1 MGISSVNIIPN
12 FIICTINIRL
22 LLILVNKNSIVFLWK
37 GGGGLLDF
45 KWLKASFGYKLLLF
59 MFALLLMSGIF
70 IGVPS
75 YYIAVSELD
84 LKGEMVLKN
93 SVEGAL
99 HLIEAKQEAVS
110 RGELTLEEAQEQ
122 VREALI
128 GKKNTDGTRTITSS
142 IDLGKDGYFVAYSRD
157 GVELMHPMLEGQN
170 VWEVTSKGKDAFYLV
185 QDQIA
190 KGLNGGGFTYYSW
203 ELPHS
208 QLIGAKVSYAKL
220 EPRWNWVVVA
230 TSYMASYNAGAVG
243 IMRVMVF
250 TLILLLGFGG
260 IISYR
265 YVKASTKPIEAV
277 AEAMKDAEVGLYKPI
292 ESLDREDEIGQLVE
306 GFNSMVSAIH
316 SAYEDLLAQ
325 QQKADFYA
333 YYDRQSGLPNMNRL
347 REYVGE
353 RMAEEKLKGQMVLL
367 QISVYDN
374 LVSLY
379 GSEYG
384 EDLMCRIGGFI
395 AKYQEDSNQ
404 IARVSVSEFAA
415 WIEQWSE
422 SQLIEQLFKL
432 KMVLDIEIENWGFG
446 KLVDYAIGFSK
457 FPKDGDNFD
466 TCFQMASIAL
476 NHAKTLPERIMGFD
490 DALYRHMDQEAKML
504 EEAALYLNSDAFYPV
519 YQGKYH
525 EGKGCFIG
533 VEALARWDSIQFGS
547 VSPGIFIPMLTK
559 AGLMHVFSEVMLE
572 KVMMGLEAVR
582 QRYGPEVSVSV
593 NIPHEFFYREDLLS
607 LLDELM
613 IRHQVPPQAIVLE
626 ITEDTFIR
634 STAFISAQINALRA
648 KGIKVSLDDFGT
660 GYSSLNYLTTIR
672 FDEIKID
679 KRFIDD
685 LQHSERARQLLT
697 HIVALAKTFD
707 AEVVAEGVESK
718 EQVEII
724 VASGC
729 DIIQGYIYSKP
740 HKIH

>member
-1 MGISSVNIIPN
+1 MLN
-12 FIICTINIRL
+12 L
-22 LLILVNKNSIVFLWK
+22 
-37 GGGGLLDF
+37 
-45 KWLKASFGYKLLLF
+45 KWLRASFGYKLLLF
-59 MFALLLMSGIF
+59 MIALLLMSGLF
-70 IGVPS
+70 IGIPS

-99 HLIEAKQEAVS
+99 HLIEAKQEAVR
-110 RGELTLEEAQEQ
+110 RGELTLSEAQEQ
-122 VREALI
+122 VREVLI
-128 GKKNTDGTRTITSS
+128 GKKNADGTRTITSS
-142 IDLGKDGYFVAYSRD
+142 IDLGKDGYFVAYSLD

-170 VWEVTSKGKDAFYLV
+170 VWEVTSKGKNAFYLV
-185 QDQIA
+185 QEQIA
-190 KGLNGGGFTYYSW
+190 KGTQGGGFTYYSW
-203 ELPHS
+203 KLPHS

-220 EPRWNWVVVA
+220 EPEWNWVVVA

-243 IMRVMVF
+243 IMRVMFF

-265 YVKASTKPIEAV
+265 YVKASTKPIVAV
-277 AEAMKDAEVGLYKPI
+277 ANAMKDAELGLYQPI
-292 ESLDREDEIGQLVE
+292 EALDRQDEIGHLVD

-316 SAYEDLLAQ
+316 RGYEDLMAQ
-325 QQKADFYA
+325 QQKADYYA

-353 RMAEEKLKGQMVLL
+353 RMLEERVKGQLVLL
-367 QISVYDN
+367 QVSVYDN

-384 EDLMCRIGGFI
+384 EDLMCRIGGFV
-395 AKYQEDSNQ
+395 AKYQEGSNQ

-422 SQLIEQLFKL
+422 AQLIEQLFKL
-432 KMVLDIEIENWGFG
+432 KTVLDIEIENWGFG

-457 FPKDGDNFD
+457 YPKDGANFD
-466 TCFQMASIAL
+466 SCFQMASIAL
-476 NHAKTLPERIMGFD
+476 NHAKTLPERVMGFD

-525 EGKGCFIG
+525 EGKQCFVG
-533 VEALARWDSIQFGS
+533 VEALARWDSLQFGS
-547 VSPGIFIPMLTK
+547 VSPAVFIPMLTK
-559 AGLMHVFSEVMLE
+559 AGLMNLFSEIMLE
-572 KVMMGLEAVR
+572 KVMVGLSAIR
-582 QRYGPEVSVSV
+582 KHYGPEVSVSV

-607 LLDELM
+607 LMDELM
-613 IRHQVPPQAIVLE
+613 ARHQIPPRAIILE

-634 STAFISAQINALRA
+634 STAFISSQINGLRSM
-648 KGIKVSLDDFGT
+648 GIEVSLDDFGT
-660 GYSSLNYLTTIR
+660 GYSSLNYLTKIK

-679 KRFIDD
+679 KSFIDD
-685 LQHSERARQLLT
+685 LQHSDRARQLLT

-707 AEVVAEGVESK
+707 AQVVAEGVESK
-718 EQVEII
+718 AQVDII
-724 VASGC
+724 VESGC

>member
-1 MGISSVNIIPN
+1 MLN
-12 FIICTINIRL
+12 L
-22 LLILVNKNSIVFLWK
+22 
-37 GGGGLLDF
+37 
-45 KWLKASFGYKLLLF
+45 KWLRASFGYKLLLF
-59 MFALLLMSGIF
+59 MIALLLMSGLF
-70 IGVPS
+70 IGIPS

-99 HLIEAKQEAVS
+99 HLIEAKQEAVR
-110 RGELTLEEAQEQ
+110 RGELTLSEAQEQ
-122 VREALI
+122 VREVLI
-128 GKKNTDGTRTITSS
+128 GKKNADGTRTITSS
-142 IDLGKDGYFVAYSRD
+142 IDLGKDGYFVAYSLD

-170 VWEVTSKGKDAFYLV
+170 VWEVTSKGKNAFYLV
-185 QDQIA
+185 QEQIA
-190 KGLNGGGFTYYSW
+190 KGTQGGGFTYYSW

-220 EPRWNWVVVA
+220 EPEWNWVVVA

-243 IMRVMVF
+243 IMRVMFF

-277 AEAMKDAEVGLYKPI
+277 ANAMKDAELGLYQPI
-292 ESLDREDEIGQLVE
+292 EALNRQDEIGHLVD

-316 SAYEDLLAQ
+316 RGYEDLMAQ
-325 QQKADFYA
+325 QQKADYYA

-353 RMAEEKLKGQMVLL
+353 RMLEERVKGQLVLL
-367 QISVYDN
+367 QVSVYDN

-384 EDLMCRIGGFI
+384 EDLMCRIGGFV
-395 AKYQEDSNQ
+395 AKYQEGSNQ

-422 SQLIEQLFKL
+422 AQLIEQLFKL
-432 KMVLDIEIENWGFG
+432 KTVLDIEIENWGFG

-457 FPKDGDNFD
+457 YPKDGASFD
-466 TCFQMASIAL
+466 SCFQMASIAL
-476 NHAKTLPERIMGFD
+476 NHAKTLPERVMGFD

-525 EGKGCFIG
+525 EGKQCFVG
-533 VEALARWDSIQFGS
+533 VEALARWDSLQFGS
-547 VSPGIFIPMLTK
+547 VSPAVFIPMLTK
-559 AGLMHVFSEVMLE
+559 AGLMNLFSEIMLE
-572 KVMMGLEAVR
+572 KVMVGLSAIR
-582 QRYGPEVSVSV
+582 KHYGPEVSVSV

-607 LLDELM
+607 LMDELM
-613 IRHQVPPQAIVLE
+613 ARHQIPPRAIILE

-634 STAFISAQINALRA
+634 STAFISSQINGLRSM
-648 KGIKVSLDDFGT
+648 GIEVSLDDFGT
-660 GYSSLNYLTTIR
+660 GYSSLNYLTKIK

-679 KRFIDD
+679 KSFIDD
-685 LQHSERARQLLT
+685 LQHSDRARQLLT

-707 AEVVAEGVESK
+707 AQVVAEGVESK
-718 EQVEII
+718 AQVDII
-724 VASGC
+724 VESGC